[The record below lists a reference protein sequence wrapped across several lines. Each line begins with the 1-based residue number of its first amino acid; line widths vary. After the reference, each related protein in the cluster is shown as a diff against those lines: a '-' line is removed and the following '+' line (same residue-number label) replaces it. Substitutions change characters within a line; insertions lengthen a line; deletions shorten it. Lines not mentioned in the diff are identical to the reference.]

1 MMKFSTSKFNE
12 NKFYKFS
19 SFIYL
24 LLPIAIISGNFFTN
38 FLIVYSIVLLSV
50 LILIRKNKN
59 NLNVKEIIYIS
70 IFFLYLI
77 INSFLNS
84 ENDTILT
91 TLKYV
96 RFYFYSIAIFF
107 LLYFYRKFFENLTFS
122 FFIIFLLLIFD
133 GFFQYFNGINII
145 GFKQETPH
153 RISSFFGDE
162 FILGSFISKY
172 LAFIILY
179 FLINKK
185 YFFLLFP
192 LLFLLLIL
200 SFISGERTAFAT
212 TLLISFFTLIKL
224 YNFKKIIFFFSISIT
239 SLFLIVTL
247 DEVVN
252 HRMIYSTIED
262 TKLLKEWKNP
272 KSLKIYSDQHNSHFQ
287 SAYLMYKKGN
297 FSEKIFGRGI
307 KSFRKNCSLKKFC
320 DEINCCSTH
329 PHNIF
334 LQILSEIGL
343 IGLFFYL
350 YFFLYLLY
358 NSILFLLKKIENEK
372 YIILTSILFNYLPF
386 LTSGNIFG
394 TFLST
399 NIFLLIAILI
409 YFNNKKTE
417 NSMNE

>member
-1 MMKFSTSKFNE
+1 M
-12 NKFYKFS
+12 
-19 SFIYL
+19 
-24 LLPIAIISGNFFTN
+24 
-38 FLIVYSIVLLSV
+38 
-50 LILIRKNKN
+50 
-59 NLNVKEIIYIS
+59 
-70 IFFLYLI
+70 
-77 INSFLNS
+77 
-84 ENDTILT
+84 
-91 TLKYV
+91 
-96 RFYFYSIAIFF
+96 
-107 LLYFYRKFFENLTFS
+107 
-122 FFIIFLLLIFD
+122 
-133 GFFQYFNGINII
+133 
-145 GFKQETPH
+145 
-153 RISSFFGDE
+153 
-162 FILGSFISKY
+162 
-172 LAFIILY
+172 
-179 FLINKK
+179 
-185 YFFLLFP
+185 
-192 LLFLLLIL
+192 IL

-287 SAYLMYKKGN
+287 SALMYKKGN
-297 FSEKIFGRGI
+297 FSEKFLEEVLNHLE
-307 KSFRKNCSLKKFC
+307 KTCSLKKFC

-350 YFFLYLLY
+350 YFLLYLLY

-372 YIILTSILFNYLPF
+372 IHYFNIHFIQLFTFFNFRKYF
-386 LTSGNIFG
+386 LI